1 MNKSVEQTLLDRRSV
16 RRYEREPIAEADLQF
31 IRDAIRNTPTSY
43 NGQQFSVIEVSDREL
58 KEQLAEL
65 VGQKQFK
72 TSARVFMFLSDF
84 NKIAV
89 AAKAKGLDNPG
100 FNNTVD
106 GLIVGTVDASLA
118 MMSAIVAAESRGLGC
133 CPIGYARTV
142 DPARISEILQLPQG
156 VYLVCALAVGIPRER
171 PELKPKQPEDLIF
184 FSNSYGTDSMAEKL
198 LDYDRTIVE
207 YHQNRSSNASSE
219 DWIGQMLEY
228 YREGMNY
235 TMRDALLA
243 RGYGMKK

>member
-1 MNKSVEQTLLDRRSV
+1 MNKSVEQTLLDRRAV
-16 RRYEREPIAEADLQF
+16 RRYEREPIAESDLQF

-43 NGQQFSVIEVSDREL
+43 NGQQFSVIEISDQPL

-65 VGQKQFK
+65 VHQKQFK
-72 TSARVFMFLSDF
+72 TSDRVFMFLSDF

-142 DPARISEILQLPQG
+142 DPAAISEILGLPQG
-156 VYLVCALAVGIPRER
+156 VYLVCALAVGVPRER
-171 PELKPKQPEDLIF
+171 PDLKPKQPESLVF
-184 FSNSYGTDSMAEKL
+184 FSNTYGSPTMAEDL
-198 LDYDRTIVE
+198 LAYDRRIVE
-207 YHQNRSSNASSE
+207 YHQNRSSNPSDE

-235 TMRDALLA
+235 TMLDALRA
-243 RGYGMKK
+243 RGYEMKK